1 MSFLMADGEIDNAIR
16 LWLWSREV
24 CRRQPGTDAEEAFVE
39 AEARLLIAF
48 TRDAPANN
56 DLVYPSFQ
64 EFLRK
69 LAADSEES
77 DSGGEA

>member
-1 MSFLMADGEIDNAIR
+1 MSFPRSDGEIDNAIQM
-16 LWLWSREV
+16 WLWSREV
-24 CRRQPGTDAEEAFVE
+24 CRRQRGSDAEDAFLE

-48 TRDAPANN
+48 ARDAPAND

-77 DSGGEA
+77 DSGAEA